1 MALLLKQYKG
11 NHDDGNYNL
20 YLYLLCAL
28 LMQITITE
36 GEESLV
42 ALKEQGTVKKQLKY
56 DPATQSP
63 FVETNPPTDNEKPVA
78 IEKVRHE
85 DFEESFPSKTKEQFE
100 QQQQPSAKI
109 IEKFDVGKQIS
120 FHQETIM
127 KENEDISNSLKA
139 GFYFFLALSSSAV
152 IFILYK
158 VYRLRLSRAERKYGV
173 QGDRSTQELTPLPMA
188 IDDGHS
194 DDEDQTLFDVQ
205 RQQLR
210 IL

>member
-1 MALLLKQYKG
+1 MALLLKQYRG
-11 NHDDGNYNL
+11 NHDEGNYNL
-20 YLYLLCAL
+20 YLYLFYAL
-28 LMQITITE
+28 VIIIQVE

-42 ALKEQGTVKKQLKY
+42 ALKEQGTVKKQLKN
-56 DPATQSP
+56 DPASQSP
-63 FVETNPPTDNEKPVA
+63 FVETNPPIDNEKPVV
-78 IEKVRHE
+78 IEKVKHE
-85 DFEESFPSKTKEQFE
+85 DYEDSFPSKTKEQFKE
-100 QQQQPSAKI
+100 QQQPSEKMM
-109 IEKFDVGKQIS
+109 EKFDIAKQIS
-120 FHQETIM
+120 SHQESIM
-127 KENEDISNSLKA
+127 KQNEDISDSLKA